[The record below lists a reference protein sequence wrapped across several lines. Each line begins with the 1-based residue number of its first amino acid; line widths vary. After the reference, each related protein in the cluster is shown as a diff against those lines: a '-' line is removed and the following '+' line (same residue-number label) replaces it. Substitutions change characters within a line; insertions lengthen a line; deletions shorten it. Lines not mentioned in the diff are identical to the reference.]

1 MKSPLS
7 TVLIIVAVA
16 LVIFAGVKY
25 FDTNEPPPAVEKP
38 VVTSEAKLPAT
49 QSSPSEPGT
58 PAVSSTAS
66 LTATA
71 PTSLEQNYANLQE
84 AVAEVIA
91 SGESKEVTLVI
102 TEAEANEQA
111 ASLLTQA
118 TVPEDIPLELK
129 GVQIDFQTGNNV
141 LTEIETTT
149 MGITV
154 KIKVKSHV
162 GIEEGRPAVDVTE
175 INFGFIPL
183 PGSLK
188 DQISSLIRQNTE
200 DLLDQLTTAALAS
213 GQEVD
218 IIYQDIDI
226 QDEKAT
232 FTVLIRPEA

>member
-111 ASLLTQA
+111 ATLLTQA
-118 TVPEDIPLELK
+118 TMPEDIPLELK

-141 LTEIETTT
+141 LTEIEAIIYGFT
-149 MGITV
+149 G

-162 GIEEGRPAVDVTE
+162 GIEEGRPAVEVTDVSV
-175 INFGFIPL
+175 PL
-183 PGSLK
+183 PGVK
-188 DQISSLIRQNTE
+188 DKIAGLIEQKTE
-200 DLLDQLTTAALAS
+200 DLLDQLTTAAL
-213 GQEVD
+213 GPDQDVDLEYKDINIQEEEATITV
-218 IIYQDIDI
+218 IIKP
-226 QDEKAT
+226 KA
-232 FTVLIRPEA
+232 